1 MNKWGAR
8 SHYSVVLWWSKVNN
22 FQWELNTFSKK
33 LYPGSNLI
41 GIWVLFR
48 KSSGFMEKFVCLY
61 TYRDG
66 DGSIVCYAVFFEKQT
81 IFVSITGRRNR
92 MEVFWNGMK
101 DRSKTRFPSF
111 SFSFH
116 NPNDRGQ
123 STIFDILKF

>member
-48 KSSGFMEKFVCLY
+48 KSSRFMEKFVCLY

-92 MEVFWNGMK
+92 MEVIFWNGMK
-101 DRSKTRFPSF
+101 DQSKTRFPSF
-111 SFSFH
+111 PSVFIIQMTEANLPFLIS
-116 NPNDRGQ
+116 
-123 STIFDILKF
+123 